1 MKGKN
6 NMAKSREGKRMIA
19 LEVDEGLY
27 DSLVE
32 LTRDYGVG
40 LSGVIRMVLIDY
52 LKRYTGYLPG
62 KEQK

>member
-1 MKGKN
+1 
-6 NMAKSREGKRMIA
+6 MAKSREGKRMIA
-19 LEVDEGLY
+19 LEVDEALY

-62 KEQK
+62 KEKK